1 MKGFL
6 AILTVLL
13 LPLSV
18 WAMTPLADDELSEV
32 SGQSG
37 VSIMPNVTMDIHFDV
52 IAWGDSDGIGG
63 STSGGYVGVTNL
75 SVNNLSIGPRTDDYS
90 ELWPSTT
97 KTVNGVPYLVYDT
110 SIDLNILRNPL
121 APRNL
126 K

>member
-18 WAMTPLADDELSEV
+18 WAMMPLADDELSEV

-37 VSIMPNVTMDIHFDV
+37 VSIMPNITMDIHFDV

-75 SVNNLSIGPRTDDYS
+75 TINNLYIGPREDAYD
-90 ELWPSTT
+90 ELWPTT
-97 KTVNGVPYLVYDT
+97 VQIINGNPYVVYDT
-110 SIDLNILRNPL
+110 RVDLNILRNPL
-121 APRNL
+121 AAHNL